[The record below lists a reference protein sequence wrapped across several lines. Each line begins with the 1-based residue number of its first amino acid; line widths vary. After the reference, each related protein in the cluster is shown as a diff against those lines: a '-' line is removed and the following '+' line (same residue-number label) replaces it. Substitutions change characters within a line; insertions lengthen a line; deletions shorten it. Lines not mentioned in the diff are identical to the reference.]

1 MDEKEIK
8 FIQDQIG
15 YTFKNQEL
23 LVQAFT
29 SRSYSMEKGGQ
40 DNEVLEFIGDKAL
53 DFVVVKQLSEEFGHY
68 SKKYQNWEKWGKTE
82 ETGTFISDL
91 DEGELTEIKKQLVQ
105 KNTLADAI
113 DNLGI
118 AYYLIMGKGDVEKNI
133 QDSLSVK
140 EDLFE
145 AILGAIALDSNWD
158 IEALQDS
165 MNVMLNPGELMFDED
180 VNYVAEIQAWS
191 SANSGNIPL
200 HCFYPT
206 SMQGTW
212 YMPRYH
218 MCIYGK
224 AEQDTHFACEVQI
237 PGIDYHFVGYG
248 RSKNLARMDAARLAY
263 EYLKDED
270 MLFSIRDE
278 IDDPNYNDSIGQ
290 LEILARRGYFS
301 IPQYDFKETH
311 DEDGNPVWNCKCSIK
326 EKDTVTNG
334 RSSSKKDA
342 KKQAAYDML
351 TFVLEEK

>member
-29 SRSYSMEKGGQ
+29 RRSYSMENGGQ

-53 DFVVVKQLSEEFGHY
+53 DLVVVKQLSEEFGHY
-68 SKKYQNWEKWGKTE
+68 SKKFQNWEKWGKIE

-133 QDSLSVK
+133 QDSPSVK

-145 AILGAIALDSNWD
+145 AILGAIALDSNWNL
-158 IEALQDS
+158 EALQDS
-165 MNVMLNPGELMFDED
+165 MNVMLNPGEIMFDED
-180 VNYVAEIQAWS
+180 INYVAEIQAWS

-206 SMQGTW
+206 SQQGTW
-212 YMPRYH
+212 YMPKHH
-218 MCIYGK
+218 MCIYGN

-237 PGIDYHFVGYG
+237 PGIDHHFVGYG
-248 RSKNLARMDAARLAY
+248 RFKNLARMDASRLAY
-263 EYLKDED
+263 DYLQEND

-278 IDDPNYNDSIGQ
+278 IENPNFNDSIGQ

-301 IPQYDFKETH
+301 IPKYDFKETH
-311 DEDGNPVWNCKCSIK
+311 DEDGNPIWDCKCSIK

-342 KKQAAYDML
+342 KKQAAFDML
-351 TFVLEEK
+351 TFVLEEE

>member
-29 SRSYSMEKGGQ
+29 RRSYSMEKGGQ

-180 VNYVAEIQAWS
+180 VNYVAEIQA
-191 SANSGNIPL
+191 
-200 HCFYPT
+200 
-206 SMQGTW
+206 
-212 YMPRYH
+212 
-218 MCIYGK
+218 
-224 AEQDTHFACEVQI
+224 
-237 PGIDYHFVGYG
+237 
-248 RSKNLARMDAARLAY
+248 
-263 EYLKDED
+263 
-270 MLFSIRDE
+270 
-278 IDDPNYNDSIGQ
+278 
-290 LEILARRGYFS
+290 
-301 IPQYDFKETH
+301 
-311 DEDGNPVWNCKCSIK
+311 
-326 EKDTVTNG
+326 
-334 RSSSKKDA
+334 
-342 KKQAAYDML
+342 
-351 TFVLEEK
+351 